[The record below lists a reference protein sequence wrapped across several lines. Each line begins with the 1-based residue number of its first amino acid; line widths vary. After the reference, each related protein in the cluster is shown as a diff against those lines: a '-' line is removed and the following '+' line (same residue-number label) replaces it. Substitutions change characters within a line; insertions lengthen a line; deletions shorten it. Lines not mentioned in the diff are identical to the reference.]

1 MIVPGQCWFC
11 GQPDT
16 ARHAWDC
23 VPSRHTIRH
32 LVEGLCTWLQNT
44 WYMDRLV
51 VRHVVKEMWGASYLI
66 VWCMATTTDGF
77 RQDGLSVA
85 TQDSIGVEFLKRV
98 VDASMRL
105 HKHRYTHREDSFRRK
120 HPQLQ
125 TAKRWRHGL
134 WECKNRGQKVGEE
147 EGEREPEEEGS
158 EAEPDEAD

>member
-1 MIVPGQCWFC
+1 M
-11 GQPDT
+11 
-16 ARHAWDC
+16 
-23 VPSRHTIRH
+23 
-32 LVEGLCTWLQNT
+32 
-44 WYMDRLV
+44 
-51 VRHVVKEMWGASYLI
+51 I
-66 VWCMATTTDGF
+66 VWCMATNTDGF
-77 RQDGLSVA
+77 RRDGLRVA
-85 TQDSIGVEFLKRV
+85 TQDSIGVQFLKRV